1 MEAWLSWLEHT
12 VHIREVTG
20 SSPVASTTLY
30 QSAPLAD
37 WFFIFLYFLFKI
49 SMILLFWAIINY
61 KEKRAYNILIAIAIH
76 ATMSAINP
84 VKASNTAITK
94 FLSRSRIIFLQCIE

>member
-1 MEAWLSWLEHT
+1 M
-12 VHIREVTG
+12 II
-20 SSPVASTTLY
+20 STTLY
-30 QSAPLAD
+30 QSAPVAD
-37 WFFIFLYFLFKI
+37 WFFIFLDFLCKI

-61 KEKRAYNILIAIAIH
+61 KEKCAYNMLIAIAIH

-94 FLSRSRIIFLQCIE
+94 FLSRSRIILFAMH